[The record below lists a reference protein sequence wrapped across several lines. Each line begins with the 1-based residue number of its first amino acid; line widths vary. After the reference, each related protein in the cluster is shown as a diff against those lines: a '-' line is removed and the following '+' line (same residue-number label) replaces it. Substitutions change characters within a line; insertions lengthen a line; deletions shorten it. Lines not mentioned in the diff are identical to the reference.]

1 MGTNY
6 RNFLIIFI
14 SVSVFLG
21 CSLFNKL
28 KEKLSENKEGEN
40 IEKTENRE
48 ETDRSYMDLE
58 FYNSYIGVMNKLSE
72 SVENVQKAY
81 LQNVPEPT
89 TIKKNTFIIIVM
101 ADTYLGF
108 LERDY
113 KEQYRSMYDGG
124 DLSKLEASEEMK
136 TTVEGDFKDLLKSI
150 DDYMKTADKVISY
163 YKDGDFKSD
172 LSKAVPY
179 DEEMKNSYKKYEDAD
194 KKIMADLKKYKP
206 EREVRDPDD
215 YSNPDEKSVVILE
228 NAYFNTLDQADIY
241 MEEFRKAPD
250 KPDLVELRKQ
260 HDQLEKVFS
269 EESAKVQDAPF
280 TEKSKYLKYSYE
292 DYFAK
297 MVKGLFDSSND
308 YMKKMEKG
316 NLKDY
321 EYNNIYDAVI
331 RNYNNVINSYNTS
344 INNLNSFV
352 VY

>member
-1 MGTNY
+1 
-6 RNFLIIFI
+6 
-14 SVSVFLG
+14 
-21 CSLFNKL
+21 
-28 KEKLSENKEGEN
+28 
-40 IEKTENRE
+40 
-48 ETDRSYMDLE
+48 
-58 FYNSYIGVMNKLSE
+58 
-72 SVENVQKAY
+72 
-81 LQNVPEPT
+81 
-89 TIKKNTFIIIVM
+89 
-101 ADTYLGF
+101 
-108 LERDY
+108 
-113 KEQYRSMYDGG
+113 
-124 DLSKLEASEEMK
+124 MK
-136 TTVEGDFKDLLKSI
+136 
-150 DDYMKTADKVISY
+150 
-163 YKDGDFKSD
+163 
-172 LSKAVPY
+172 
-179 DEEMKNSYKKYEDAD
+179 
-194 KKIMADLKKYKP
+194 
-206 EREVRDPDD
+206 
-215 YSNPDEKSVVILE
+215 KSVVILE

-260 HDQLEKVFS
+260 HDQLEKVFN